1 MQYKQLFLFQ
11 VCQECSCNT
20 DVFLLA
26 VNFLDRFLARVQNVP
41 KTRLQLV
48 GTVCLL
54 ISSKFKETV
63 PVSGEKLI
71 YYTDNSIS
79 PEEVRVSSLFL

>member
-1 MQYKQLFLFQ
+1 M
-11 VCQECSCNT
+11 
-20 DVFLLA
+20 A

-79 PEEVRVSSLFL
+79 PEEVRVSSLFLKF